1 MTIFF
6 TCGANLIIMIKLN
19 WAFDTSKERH
29 QQPAIN
35 ALLNR
40 NFVKIDNSEENL
52 SCPDKRPTKD
62 ALSICKAL
70 KTGKITEYFERLEKR
85 PQKKIIRIFLGII
98 HSKSSGLPILCD
110 EEMPIVKIDGI
121 SFDPIP
127 NIQARMMTK
136 ITMLLL
142 IERESQK
149 SGIWNQLQQQ
159 WTEQYTMDT
168 KMYVRILEAIAKQ
181 CENYGQ
187 KDKAAELFKSIKL
200 IKEANIQ
207 YAIDW

>member
-1 MTIFF
+1 
-6 TCGANLIIMIKLN
+6 MIKLN

-40 NFVKIDNSEENL
+40 NFVKIDNPEENL

-136 ITMLLL
+136 ITLLLL
-142 IERESQK
+142 IESESQK
-149 SGIWNQLQQQ
+149 LGIWNQIGPQ
-159 WTEQYTMDT
+159 WVEKYAVEIKT
-168 KMYVRILEAIAKQ
+168 YVQLLETLIQQ
-181 CENYGQ
+181 CENSARA
-187 KDKAAELFKSIKL
+187 DKIPELRHSIEL
-200 IKEANIQ
+200 IKDSNRQ